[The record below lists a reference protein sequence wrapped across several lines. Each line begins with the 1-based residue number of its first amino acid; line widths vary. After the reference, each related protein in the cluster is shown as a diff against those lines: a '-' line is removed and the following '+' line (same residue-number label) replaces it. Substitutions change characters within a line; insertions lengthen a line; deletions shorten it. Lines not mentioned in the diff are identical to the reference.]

1 MEKYI
6 KSFVVLLAIGT
17 LAVSARAQGHYK
29 SFIVSTYATQGTVQ
43 RLMDGSLDPAETW
56 SNLTRNLKIDKIYI
70 EVMRNHTLVDEAG
83 LEKLKKFYQ
92 SKGVQVCGGL
102 AFSVSE
108 ANGYQGFDYANPE
121 NRAFAKKAVEMAAR
135 HFDEILLDD
144 YFFFDRKSDEDI
156 KAKGKKSWT
165 QYRLETMREVTKDL
179 IVGAAK
185 AVNPKCKVIIKMA
198 NWYDQY
204 AGMGNDTEKVP
215 LIADGMFSGTE
226 SRLWVGQE
234 QHLQPYLSYDI
245 MRFMDNLKP
254 GVNKGGWVDQ
264 SGAFPIDRYS
274 EQLLDT
280 VFARCPEMCC
290 FNYGGMIRTVPAFA
304 INNRP
309 WADQPTSLNLAE
321 VQKTIPANKNP
332 TFADVAAYTLG
343 QVDKVLA
350 KVGKPVGIK
359 TYTPYHATGE
369 EFLHD
374 YLGMIGLPMDIFPRF
389 PTNADMV
396 LLTEQAKFDPN
407 IIKKIKAQLKAGKS
421 VCITSGFLRAMK
433 GKGIED
439 ICEIETTD
447 VSIPVKRFTFANGP
461 GSPFRGRRT
470 PAGAAQSNESLDPF
484 EASREILIPQI
495 KYFNILT
502 HDAWGDVLGISP
514 GGTTYPM
521 LLSCDYSKGKLYV
534 LTIPND
540 PAELY
545 ALPPTVLSVIRA
557 ALGVAEPVRLDNA
570 PAQVAL
576 FRYDND
582 MFIVQNYLPAEA
594 EVTVS
599 MAGKVD
605 QIQDLLT
612 GKDITSAPA
621 TGQGFRAFGR
631 GFGRRD
637 PAAPPRTSFTFTM
650 LPHSYMA
657 FTTDESANP
666 QSQTIMPTTITQ

>member
-1 MEKYI
+1 MK
-6 KSFVVLLAIGT
+6 KNLKMLAALLAGGT
-17 LAVSARAQGHYK
+17 LALSGHAQGHYQ
-29 SFIVSTYATQGTVQ
+29 SFIVSTYATQRTVQ
-43 RLMDGSLDPAETW
+43 ALMNGDLDPAGSW

-92 SKGVQVCGGL
+92 DRGVQVCGGL

-108 ANGYQGFDYANPE
+108 ANGYQGFDYADPE
-121 NRAFAKKAVEMAAR
+121 NRAFAKKAVELAAR

-144 YFFFDRKSDEDI
+144 YFFFDRKTDYDI
-156 KAKGKKSWT
+156 KAKGNLSWT
-165 QYRLETMREVTKDL
+165 QYRLKTMREVAEDL
-179 IVGAAK
+179 IVKPARAI
-185 AVNPKCKVIIKMA
+185 NPRCKVIIKMA

-215 LIADGMFSGTE
+215 RIADGMFSGTE

-264 SGAFPIDRYS
+264 GGAIPIDRYS

-290 FNYGGMIRTVPAFA
+290 FNYSGMLRTISPYA
-304 INNRP
+304 ITNRA

-321 VQKTIPANKNP
+321 VRKTIGSNEDL
-332 TFADVAAYTLG
+332 TFADIAAYTLG
-343 QVDKVLA
+343 QVDKALVH
-350 KVGKPVGIK
+350 VGKPVGIK

-374 YLGMIGLPMDIFPRF
+374 YLGMIGLPMDIVPQF
-389 PTNADMV
+389 PTDADMV

-407 IIKKIKAQLKAGKS
+407 IIQKIKAQLEAGKS
-421 VCITSGFLRAMK
+421 VCVTSGFLRAMK
-433 GKGIED
+433 DKGIED
-439 ICEIETTD
+439 ICELENTGVT
-447 VSIPVKRFTFANGP
+447 VPVRRFTFAGGP
-461 GSPFRGRRT
+461 GAPFRGRGFGQ
-470 PAGAAQSNESLDPF
+470 GAAGTNGAPDPF
-484 EASREILIPQI
+484 EASRDIFIPEV

-502 HDAWGDVLGISP
+502 HDAWGDALGISP
-514 GGTTYPM
+514 GGTTYP
-521 LLSCDYSKGKLYV
+521 LLVSGDYSRGKFYV

-540 PAELY
+540 PADLY
-545 ALPPTVLSVIRA
+545 ALPPAVLSVIRA
-557 ALGVAEPVRLDNA
+557 ALGSSEPIRLDNA

-576 FRYDND
+576 FRYDNNT
-582 MFIVQNYLPAEA
+582 FIVQNYLPTAA

-599 MAGKVD
+599 VTGKVA
-605 QIQDLLT
+605 QIHNLLT
-612 GKDITSAPA
+612 GEEITPAPA
-621 TGQGFRAFGR
+621 AGR
-631 GFGRRD
+631 GFGGFGGGFGGR
-637 PAAPPRTSFTFTM
+637 PTGQSPRTRFTFTVP
-650 LPHSYMA
+650 PHSYMA
-657 FTTDESANP
+657 FATK
-666 QSQTIMPTTITQ
+666 